1 MKVVATVQAR
11 TSSSRLPGKVL
22 RPILG
27 KPMLALQ
34 VERIQRSRLIDEVV
48 IATSDKP
55 QDDPIERLA
64 CEVGV
69 GCFRGS
75 EDDVLSRIVGALKA
89 SSADV
94 HAEFM
99 GDSPLPDPL
108 VIDQVI
114 GYFLKHADRYD
125 YVSNAL
131 TITYPPGIDVYVY
144 PAAVLYALER
154 EIAGPEREYVDVHII
169 RRPERYRLCNLE
181 APPELRMPE
190 LHLEVDTQEDFDV
203 ISAIYE
209 HFYPRDPDFSL
220 AQILDFIRAH
230 PELAEHNRH
239 VERRWVAVRTAGPHQ
254 SVPAPRL

>member
-1 MKVVATVQAR
+1 MKIVATVQAR
-11 TSSSRLPGKVL
+11 RASSRLPGKVL

-27 KPMLALQ
+27 RPMLAIQ
-34 VERIQRSRLIDEVV
+34 VERLLQSRLIDEVV

-64 CEVGV
+64 RELGV
-69 GCFRGS
+69 SCFRGS
-75 EDDVLSRIVGALKA
+75 EDDVLSRIVGALKGA
-89 SSADV
+89 GADV

-108 VIDQVI
+108 IIDQVI

-144 PAAVLYALER
+144 PTAVLYALEP
-154 EIAGPEREYVDVHII
+154 EITGPEREHVDVHII
-169 RRPERYRLCNLE
+169 RRPQRYRLRNLE

-209 HFYPRDPDFSL
+209 HFYPRNPGFGL

-239 VERRWVAVRTAGPHQ
+239 VERRWMAVRKVGGG
-254 SVPAPRL
+254 